1 MNYFTDT
8 KGSFSNLEYEFG
20 NSSLSYFVQYPNND
34 NRLRSF
40 STGLNYNKEF
50 FDKRFNIILNYSDHK
65 NLITDYSFI
74 KKNNSLSD
82 INIYDYG
89 LIYKYNKNTELFF
102 RQNREYISSETNSN
116 YNFSI
121 DSGHVQSDIYG
132 LEFQK

>member
-1 MNYFTDT
+1 M
-8 KGSFSNLEYEFG
+8 
-20 NSSLSYFVQYPNND
+20 
-34 NRLRSF
+34 
-40 STGLNYNKEF
+40 NYNKEF

-132 LEFQK
+132 LEFQKNNILLTTGFYRPNHFISSELSFLTPSENFKNNI